1 MISGLVLKY
10 LNGECFVIRRGY
22 ETTLPVSS
30 SFCLT
35 VPAEEI
41 AHTKAFSDL
50 VLMAVKDEDYDMG
63 FQIQK
68 TLGSKAN
75 EAFVF
80 GRNEPALQHYHDHVA
95 KFVSQT

>member
-1 MISGLVLKY
+1 
-10 LNGECFVIRRGY
+10 
-22 ETTLPVSS
+22 
-30 SFCLT
+30 
-35 VPAEEI
+35 
-41 AHTKAFSDL
+41 
-50 VLMAVKDEDYDMG
+50 MAVKDEDYDMG
-63 FQIQK
+63 FKIQK

>member
-1 MISGLVLKY
+1 MFCHTERLRDHPARLKLVL
-10 LNGECFVIRRGY
+10 
-22 ETTLPVSS
+22 SDS
-30 SFCLT
+30 
-35 VPAEEI
+35 A
-41 AHTKAFSDL
+41 AFSDL